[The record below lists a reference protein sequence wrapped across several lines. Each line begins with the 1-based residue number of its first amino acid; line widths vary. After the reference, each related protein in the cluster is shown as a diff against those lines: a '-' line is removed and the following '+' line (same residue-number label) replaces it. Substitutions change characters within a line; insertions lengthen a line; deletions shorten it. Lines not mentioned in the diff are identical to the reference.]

1 MIARL
6 WDMLRALFFRRRFEA
21 DMSEEFRFHLDQ
33 VTEEFVK
40 RGLTRAEAERRAR
53 ASFGSVDGARDE
65 AREARGI
72 RWADEL
78 RGDLRYALR
87 TLRRSPGF
95 ALVSVLTLALGIGAN
110 TTIFSV
116 INGVLLKPLPFPE
129 SGRLVQ
135 MGQDY
140 PLGALPIY
148 RTEASSFQG
157 VAAFLSQGE
166 VNLFTTGRPERV
178 LGRAVS
184 SEFFSVLGVGAT
196 LGRTFQNGEDA
207 PGATPVAVISYGLWV
222 RRFGRDPDIIGKP
235 IVINGDTRQIVG
247 VAPRGFAFPV
257 AGTEVWMPVDLNP
270 KNVGEVWG
278 AMNASYFGRLRGGV
292 SLEQADAQHRTLIT
306 RVRDAFPWRMPDKW
320 ATGAGNHVRRLDDLL
335 ADGLRNRLA
344 LLFGAVGLVLLVACA
359 NVANLNLTRLA
370 GRQREIMVRQ
380 ALGGSRWRV
389 ARQLF
394 VEQLLLAGLGG
405 AAGVT
410 LALIGTPLLVRWL
423 PSDTPRLDGVR
434 IDAKVLV
441 FTALVS
447 VLAGLL
453 AALGPMLR
461 VPRAERLEGL
471 GNRVTGPGRSAGR
484 LSNAL
489 VVAEMALAVV
499 LVMGAGLL
507 IRSLARLLAVDPG
520 VRVEQLV
527 TARVTP
533 DPAKCEGNV
542 GPCVTFYSSLERE
555 VGSIPGVTAVE
566 FASMLPLDGQSLWW
580 PMLVE
585 DHPVPPGGAAN
596 GLTPH
601 TVSPGY
607 FALMGI
613 KVLQGRAFTRD
624 DRSASDPVV
633 VIGKA
638 AADHYWPGQSPLGK
652 HIRPVWVTRDA
663 TIVGV
668 VSDVREYG
676 LSAAPE
682 LDFYM
687 PIEQWAAG
695 AMTVVLRT
703 SLPAGSLEPELK
715 RALGKVDP
723 TAPLSHVQSMEQMVR
738 TSIASPRTTAI
749 LLAGFATVAL
759 LLGAIGVYGVLSY
772 GVTQRRREI
781 GIRMAIGAAPGDV
794 RWIVV
799 RRAATLVAAGLTV
812 GLAASWL
819 GASALSGFVFG
830 VGVRDGATFVAVPL
844 VFVVVGFV
852 ASYLPARRATLVA
865 PREVLEGE

>member
-1 MIARL
+1 MT
-6 WDMLRALFFRRRFEA
+6 
-21 DMSEEFRFHLDQ
+21 EEFRFHLEQ
-33 VTEEFVK
+33 VTESLVREGVP
-40 RGLTRAEAERRAR
+40 RGEAERRAR
-53 ASFGSVDGARDE
+53 AGFGSLEGARDE

-78 RGDLRYALR
+78 RGDLRYAAR
-87 TLRRSPGF
+87 TLRRSRGF

-116 INGVLLKPLPFPE
+116 INGVLLRPLPFPE

-148 RTEASSFQG
+148 RAEATGYQG

-166 VNLFTTGRPERV
+166 VNLFSTGRPERV

-184 SEFFSVLGVGAT
+184 SEFFSVLGVSAAV
-196 LGRTFQNGEDA
+196 GRTFQTGEDA
-207 PGATPVAVISYGLWV
+207 PGATPVAVISYGLWA
-222 RRFGRDPDIIGKP
+222 RRFGSDPDIIGKP
-235 IVINGDTRQIVG
+235 IIINGDTRQIVG

-257 AGTEVWMPVDLNP
+257 AGTEVWTAVDLDP

-278 AMNASYFGRLRGGV
+278 AMNASYFGRLRAGV
-292 SLEQADAQHRTLIT
+292 SLAQADAQHRTLIA

-320 ATGAGNHVRRLDDLL
+320 ATGPDNHVRRLDDLL
-335 ADGLRNRLA
+335 ADGIRNRLA
-344 LLFGAVGLVLLVACA
+344 LVFGAVGLVLLVACA

-370 GRQREIMVRQ
+370 GRQREILVRQ

-389 ARQLF
+389 ARQLC

-405 AAGVT
+405 AAGVA

-434 IDAKVLV
+434 IDASVLA

-447 VLAGLL
+447 ILAGLL
-453 AALGPMLR
+453 AAIGPMLR
-461 VPRAERLEGL
+461 MPRAERLEGL
-471 GNRVTGPGRSAGR
+471 GNRNSGPGRTVGR

-507 IRSLARLLAVDPG
+507 IRSLGRLLAVDPG
-520 VRVEQLV
+520 VRVEHLV

-533 DPAKCEGNV
+533 DPAKCDGDV
-542 GPCVTFYSSLERE
+542 GPCVVFYSNLVRE
-555 VGSIPGVTAVE
+555 ASAIPGVTAVE
-566 FASMLPLDGQSLWW
+566 LASTLPLDGQSLWW
-580 PMLVE
+580 PMNVE

-607 FALMGI
+607 FTLMGI
-613 KVLQGRAFTRD
+613 RVERGRSLTEE
-624 DRSASDPVV
+624 DRTASDPVV
-633 VIGKA
+633 VISKA
-638 AADHYWPGQSPLGK
+638 AADHYWPGQSPIGK
-652 HIRPVWVTRDA
+652 HINPVWVQRKF

-668 VSDVREYG
+668 VSDVRQAG
-676 LSAAPE
+676 LSERPE

-687 PIEQWAAG
+687 PLEQWAPGSMTIVVRTGLAAG
-695 AMTVVLRT
+695 VM
-703 SLPAGSLEPELK
+703 EPPLK
-715 RALGKVDP
+715 SALATVDP
-723 TAPLSHVQSMEQMVR
+723 TAPLSHLQSMEQMVR
-738 TSIASPRTTAI
+738 TSVASPRTTTI
-749 LLAGFATVAL
+749 LLAGFAGVAL
-759 LLGAIGVYGVLSY
+759 LLGAVGVYGVLSY

-781 GIRMAIGAAPGDV
+781 GIRMAIGAAAGDV
-794 RWIVV
+794 RSIVV
-799 RRAATLVAAGLTV
+799 RRAAALVAAGLGLGV
-812 GLAASWL
+812 GISWL
-819 GASALSGFVFG
+819 GASVLSGFVYG
-830 VGVRDGATFVAVPL
+830 VGVRDGVTFLAVPL
-844 VFVVVGFV
+844 VFVAVGFL
-852 ASYLPARRATLVA
+852 ASYLPARRATLVS